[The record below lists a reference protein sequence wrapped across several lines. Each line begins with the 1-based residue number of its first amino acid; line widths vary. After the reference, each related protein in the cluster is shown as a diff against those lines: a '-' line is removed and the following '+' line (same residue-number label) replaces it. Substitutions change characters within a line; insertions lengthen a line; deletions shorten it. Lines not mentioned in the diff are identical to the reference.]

1 MKKTN
6 IMALYEE
13 AVNTV
18 TRDRQ
23 RWAHFLDT
31 AANIYKFGF
40 LDQLIIYEQDPN
52 VTACGAKEQW
62 ERMGRTV
69 KKNAKQIGLL
79 RIDGNQFKIG
89 YVYDIKETTGKDVY
103 LPTAWE
109 IKKENEK
116 DIVDLL
122 RIGHGIDYTG
132 TMSLREAILKTVE
145 SNILREF
152 DGYWEQLTQLID
164 GSWLE
169 RNTEGEAAYK
179 LKTCITA
186 TAEYIILKRCG
197 LEMKEL
203 DFGGISSFDTLQTIN
218 VLGSAGCGI
227 AKGVLTEIE
236 KKLQRQEERSADHGG
251 TGLHGD
257 RERNVETIT
266 GGTGNSPSA
275 HEVRIHADAVSG
287 TGDGGGLPGAA
298 GDRQTIQAL
307 QTGRGT
313 GAQEESVDRAGA
325 AQDKQT
331 SADREFYGDG
341 ELPENDRSRSGGAD
355 AGRNRIQ
362 QGGNGSNGEIRE
374 EQPEPE
380 EKISS
385 GFSITED
392 FPYEAGDE
400 VFLQDGRRYRV
411 LEVQENYVTVSD
423 TELPLFVRT
432 LNREIFLAYIGRTD
446 HADMPQVKEVQKN
459 MPKKAA
465 AEFNSVDTEIST
477 SEQEPSVILD
487 TLEQKADRTGEPER
501 DSRNIQTSAEKLEKD
516 NLSKISKANNAQPQN
531 EQLLVQEKVDYR
543 IADEHYGAAG
553 VKTRFE
559 KNMDAIRML
568 RRIEEEKRLAT
579 AEEQEILAGYTGWG
593 ALPQAFDEK
602 NEKWS
607 KEYERLT
614 GELTPEEYRTARASV
629 LNAYYTPPYVIRAVY
644 QSLTNMGLEKGNVCD
659 PACGI
664 GNFFGAAPQSLEKVK
679 FYGVELDSITARIA
693 KQLYQKADIRQCG
706 FEDTDFDDN
715 FFDAFVGN
723 VPFGEYKIADRRYD
737 KYNFLIHDYFFARA
751 LDKVRPGG
759 VVAMLTS
766 KGTMDKANPNVRRYL
781 AQRAE
786 LLGAIRLPNDAFKAN
801 AGTEVT
807 ADILFLQKRERPIDT
822 EPDWI
827 HLEQIE
833 DGVPVNAYFA
843 NHPEMILGKMAF
855 WGNMYGNESNT
866 ACLPIE
872 GEDLAE
878 QLDRAVKNIKG
889 TILLPERPEQ
899 EEDKDTIPA
908 DPAVKN
914 YCYTITDEGIY
925 YRENSKMHRMHF
937 SDNTEKRVRGLCQ
950 IRAIV
955 RELIDAQMK
964 DADDEAI
971 HEAQRRLNAAYDSF
985 VKKYGRINS
994 KGNEIAFRGDADHPL
1009 LCSLEVL
1016 DEEDHFKEK
1025 AAFFTKRT
1033 IRPPKTVTTV
1043 DTAHEALIASVAEHG
1058 RVDFTYM
1065 QKIYG
1070 KEKEQILSELEG
1082 EVFLEPQSERWVT
1095 KEEYLSGNVRN
1106 KLEEAIEAAGR
1117 DKKYEKN
1124 VEALEAVQ
1132 PEDISAEDI
1141 EVRIGSIWIPPS
1153 DYKEFLGE
1161 ILELDEYTNNRISVQ
1176 YSQTTSSWHI
1186 DYASWCVSILASEV
1200 YGTSRKNVYEIMEA
1214 ALNLRMIE
1222 VRDKVEIDGKERY
1235 VLNAEDTITAQNK
1248 QIELQ
1253 EKFREWIF
1261 ADEKRRERL
1270 VRKYNDEMNNI
1281 VPRIYDGSFLRFH
1294 GMNPEIELR
1303 DYQKNAVARMLFGG
1317 NTLLG
1322 HTVGAGKTFQIIT
1335 AVQERKHF
1343 GMCSKAMI
1351 CVPNHLLMQ
1360 WSADYLRLYP
1370 AANILVVTARDF
1382 EKQRRR
1388 KFCARIATGEYD
1400 AVIIGH
1406 SQLQKIPMSKEW
1418 EEQHIQEQ
1426 IDEIMDGIEE
1436 IKTEKGENWT
1446 VKQMEGARKALEE
1459 RQQRI
1464 NTMPRD
1470 DVLDFEELGIDMLVV
1485 DESQEFKNL
1494 AFTTKIRN
1502 VAGIAQGSAKRASD
1516 LFMKCRYLDKIT
1528 GGRGIIFATGTPVS
1542 NAISELFT
1550 LQRYL
1555 QFDLLK
1561 EKGLAH
1567 FVAWVSVYAETKT
1580 AMELA
1585 PSGRG
1590 FRLKTRLS
1598 TYFNLNELCNMFAL
1612 VADIKTAADINIP
1625 VPKIHGGE
1633 PENIVIPPTPLG
1645 EEIIESLVERSERIR
1660 KKQVS
1665 AFEDNM
1671 LLVTNDGRKA
1681 ALDVRC
1687 FNALL
1692 PDEGGNKV
1700 EACVEKIYEIWKQY
1714 ASERA
1719 AQLVFCDLSTPK
1731 ELRME
1736 KNMKG
1741 EYEAVESPFNVYQ
1754 DIKNKLVKKGIPE
1767 NEIAFIHDAKTDLQK
1782 AKLFAKVRKGAVR
1795 VLIGST
1801 FKMGA
1806 GMNVQ
1811 DRLVALHHLDAPWR
1825 PSDLIQREGRILRWG
1840 NMFQEVRILRYLTE
1854 RSFDAYIYQLLENKQ
1869 RFINQIV
1876 SNKPPARRM
1885 EDVDVSSEM
1894 LRQIKALATGDP
1906 RVIRKSE
1913 LDTEITKLRIIKRQ
1927 YQAQQFRLQKI
1938 IESVPQEIQEL
1949 RKKADLYGR
1958 DHTAAEEV
1966 MEQGFRITVGDEE
1979 YTDKA
1984 TAWAVLVPRL
1994 QEAMSLEDKK
2004 EVGSFA
2010 GLHIFPEFNPY
2021 ESALFLILVGE
2032 ARYSCEMKRDG
2043 VKNIDRIIRCV
2054 NEIPEKIKGTQ
2065 ERIERL
2071 ENQFAKAQDEIG
2083 RPFGKEQELQDMIR
2097 EVTRL
2102 NLELNLDAEEPLVVP
2117 EQDELQPEEAE
2128 YAK

>member
-23 RWAHFLDT
+23 RWTHFLDT
-31 AANIYKFGF
+31 AANIYKFGI
-40 LDQLIIYEQDPN
+40 LDQLIIYEQDPS
-52 VTACGAKEQW
+52 VTACGAKAQW
-62 ERMGRTV
+62 EQMGRTI

-89 YVYDIKETTGKDVY
+89 YVYDIKETEGKTVH
-103 LPTAWE
+103 LPSAWK
-109 IKKENEK
+109 IGKENEK
-116 DIVDLL
+116 DIIDMLK
-122 RIGHGIDYTG
+122 IGHGIDYTD

-145 SNILREF
+145 ASVLGEL

-169 RNTEGEAAYK
+169 RDSEEEAAYK
-179 LKTCITA
+179 LKTCITD
-186 TAEYIILKRCG
+186 TAEYIVLKRCG
-197 LEMKEL
+197 IGTEGL
-203 DFGGISSFDTLQTIN
+203 DFEGISSFDTLQTIN
-218 VLGSAGCGI
+218 MLGSAGCGI
-227 AKGVLTEIE
+227 AKGILTGIE
-236 KKLQRQEERSADHGG
+236 KKLQRQEERGTDHDRIGLYGG
-251 TGLHGD
+251 
-257 RERNVETIT
+257 REWNVETVA
-266 GGTGNSPSA
+266 GGTGNDSSA
-275 HEVRIHADAVSG
+275 REVRLHADAVSG
-287 TGDGGGLPGAA
+287 TGDGGGLPDAA

-307 QTGRGT
+307 QEGRGT
-313 GAQEESVDRAGA
+313 GVQEESGDHAGA
-325 AQDKQT
+325 APDKQT
-331 SADREFYGDG
+331 AANVGLHG
-341 ELPENDRSRSGGAD
+341 AGKLPEDARSRSRGIN
-355 AGRNRIQ
+355 AGRDRVQ
-362 QGGNGSNGEIRE
+362 PGGRGSEIKE
-374 EQPEPE
+374 EQVEPE
-380 EKISS
+380 EEVSS
-385 GFSITED
+385 GFSIAAD
-392 FPYEAGDE
+392 FSYQAGDE
-400 VFLQDGRRYRV
+400 VFLEDGRRYRI
-411 LEVQENYVTVSD
+411 LEVQENHVTVND
-423 TELPLFVRT
+423 AELPLFVRT
-432 LNREIFLAYIGRTD
+432 MDREMFLEYIGQAYAQPENTQKNTPKEAASAFGGTDAEIFESEKEPLAIPAVPEQKTD
-446 HADMPQVKEVQKN
+446 
-459 MPKKAA
+459 
-465 AEFNSVDTEIST
+465 ISD
-477 SEQEPSVILD
+477 E
-487 TLEQKADRTGEPER
+487 LEQG
-501 DSRNIQTSAEKLEKD
+501 SGNIQTSVEKLGKD
-516 NLSKISKANNAQPQN
+516 IVPEITQISDAQPQDELSLPAQEN
-531 EQLLVQEKVDYR
+531 SQERKREKVNYR
-543 IADEHYGAAG
+543 ITDIHYGEAG
-553 VKTRFE
+553 AKTRFE
-559 KNMDAIRML
+559 KNMDAIGML
-568 RRIEEEKRLAT
+568 RRVEEESRLAT
-579 AEEQEILAGYTGWG
+579 AEEQEVLAGYTGWG
-593 ALPQAFDEK
+593 AIPQVFDAK
-602 NEKWS
+602 NTKWER
-607 KEYERLT
+607 EYERLKE
-614 GELTPEEYRTARASV
+614 ELTNEEYRTARASV

-644 QSLTNMGLEKGNVCD
+644 QVLENMGLEKGNVCD

-664 GNFFGAAPQSLEKVK
+664 GNFFGMVPQGMEQVK

-706 FEDTDFDDN
+706 FEDMDIDDN

-759 VVAMLTS
+759 IVAMLTS

-786 LLGAIRLPNDAFKAN
+786 LLGAIRLPNHAFKAS

-807 ADILFLQKRERPIDT
+807 ADILFLQKREHPIDAET
-822 EPDWI
+822 DWI
-827 HLEQIE
+827 YLEQTE

-843 NHPEMILGKMAF
+843 SHPEMILGKMTF
-855 WGNMYGNESNT
+855 WENMYGNKSNT

-872 GEDLAE
+872 GKDLAE
-878 QLDRAVKNIKG
+878 QLDHAAQNIKG

-899 EEDKDTIPA
+899 EEDKDTILA

-925 YRENSKMHRMHF
+925 YREDSKMHRMRF

-955 RELIDAQMK
+955 RELIDAQMN
-964 DADDEAI
+964 DAGDEAI
-971 HEAQRRLNAAYDSF
+971 HEVQRRLNVAYDSF

-994 KGNEIAFRGDADHPL
+994 KGNEMAFRGDADHPL

-1016 DEEDHFKEK
+1016 DEEDRFKEK

-1033 IRPPKTVTTV
+1033 IRPPKTVTAV
-1043 DTAHEALIASVAEHG
+1043 DTAHEALIASVAECG
-1058 RVDFTYM
+1058 RVDLAYM

-1070 KEKEQILSELEG
+1070 KEREQILSELED
-1082 EVFLEPQSERWVT
+1082 EVFLDPRTEGWVT
-1095 KEEYLSGNVRN
+1095 KEEYLSGNVRD
-1106 KLEEAIEAAGR
+1106 KLEEAIEAAER
-1117 DKKYEKN
+1117 DKKYAKN

-1161 ILELDEYTNNRISVQ
+1161 VLELDEYTNNRISVQ

-1186 DYASWCVSILASEV
+1186 DYASWCVSILANEV
-1200 YGTSRKNVYEIMEA
+1200 YGTSRKNAYEIMEA

-1222 VRDKVEIDGKERY
+1222 VRDKVEIDGRERY
-1235 VLNAEDTITAQNK
+1235 VLNTEDTIAAQNR
-1248 QIELQ
+1248 QIEFQ

-1281 VPRIYDGSFLRFH
+1281 VPRMYDGSFLRFH

-1322 HTVGAGKTFQIIT
+1322 HTVGAGKTFQIIA
-1335 AVQERKHF
+1335 AVQERKHL
-1343 GMCSKAMI
+1343 GLCNKAMI

-1418 EEQHIQEQ
+1418 EERHIQEQ
-1426 IDEIMDGIEE
+1426 INEIMDGIEE
-1436 IKTEKGENWT
+1436 MKTENGENWT

-1459 RQQRI
+1459 RQERI
-1464 NTMPRD
+1464 NTVSRD

-1494 AFTTKIRN
+1494 AFTTKIHN

-1528 GGRGIIFATGTPVS
+1528 GGRGVIFATGTPVS
-1542 NAISELFT
+1542 NTISELFT

-1561 EKGLAH
+1561 ERGLTH
-1567 FVAWVSVYAETKT
+1567 FDAWVSVYAETKT

-1625 VPKIHGGE
+1625 VPKIRGGE

-1645 EEIIESLVERSERIR
+1645 EKIIESLVERSERIR

-1687 FNALL
+1687 FNASL

-1700 EACVEKIYEIWKQY
+1700 EACVEKIYEIWEQY
-1714 ASERA
+1714 APERA

-1736 KNMKG
+1736 KNTEG
-1741 EYEAVESPFNVYQ
+1741 EYEAAESPFNVYQ
-1754 DIKNKLVKKGIPE
+1754 DIKNKLIKKGIPE

-1782 AKLFAKVRKGAVR
+1782 AKLFAKVRKGTVR

-1811 DRLVALHHLDAPWR
+1811 DRLAALHHLDAPW
-1825 PSDLIQREGRILRWG
+1825 
-1840 NMFQEVRILRYLTE
+1840 V
-1854 RSFDAYIYQLLENKQ
+1854 
-1869 RFINQIV
+1869 
-1876 SNKPPARRM
+1876 
-1885 EDVDVSSEM
+1885 
-1894 LRQIKALATGDP
+1894 
-1906 RVIRKSE
+1906 
-1913 LDTEITKLRIIKRQ
+1913 
-1927 YQAQQFRLQKI
+1927 
-1938 IESVPQEIQEL
+1938 
-1949 RKKADLYGR
+1949 
-1958 DHTAAEEV
+1958 
-1966 MEQGFRITVGDEE
+1966 
-1979 YTDKA
+1979 
-1984 TAWAVLVPRL
+1984 
-1994 QEAMSLEDKK
+1994 
-2004 EVGSFA
+2004 
-2010 GLHIFPEFNPY
+2010 
-2021 ESALFLILVGE
+2021 
-2032 ARYSCEMKRDG
+2032 
-2043 VKNIDRIIRCV
+2043 
-2054 NEIPEKIKGTQ
+2054 
-2065 ERIERL
+2065 RL
-2071 ENQFAKAQDEIG
+2071 EVA
-2083 RPFGKEQELQDMIR
+2083 
-2097 EVTRL
+2097 
-2102 NLELNLDAEEPLVVP
+2102 
-2117 EQDELQPEEAE
+2117 
-2128 YAK
+2128 